1 MSDLKAADPPLKR
14 AHELVNIG
22 DHRAALTGLERGHG
36 LQFRLAHGRDHLVAV
51 APPLVGEMDA
61 LDAFV
66 VLAAS
71 PKRSR
76 PWDANTLMT
85 LFTVWRGNN
94 VYAQISRCDMPSF

>member
-14 AHELVNIG
+14 VHELVNIG

-51 APPLVGEMDA
+51 ALPPLVGEMDA

-66 VLAAS
+66 VLAA
-71 PKRSR
+71 PQTEQALGCKHIDDVVHRLAWQQCIR
-76 PWDANTLMT
+76 ADFAL
-85 LFTVWRGNN
+85 
-94 VYAQISRCDMPSF
+94 

>member
-51 APPLVGEMDA
+51 ALPPSSVRWMRLTR
-61 LDAFV
+61 LSC
-66 VLAAS
+66 LLP